1 MINPHIFLKGLK
13 VRCANVSI
21 LSRGKYQGSSRRD
34 NQSFSE
40 TCGNKNFEKL
50 TDKYMN
56 NLNSIPSRGGV
67 EWGLTGVL
75 SGHVKRV
82 AVGTS
87 LSS

>member
-1 MINPHIFLKGLK
+1 MLKPHMFFKRCKGK
-13 VRCANVSI
+13 MYKFYVEANTK
-21 LSRGKYQGSSRRD
+21 GHQKRD
-34 NQSFSE
+34 KQRFSA
-40 TCGNKNFEKL
+40 TCGNINFKKL

-56 NLNSIPSRGGV
+56 NLSSIPSRGGV